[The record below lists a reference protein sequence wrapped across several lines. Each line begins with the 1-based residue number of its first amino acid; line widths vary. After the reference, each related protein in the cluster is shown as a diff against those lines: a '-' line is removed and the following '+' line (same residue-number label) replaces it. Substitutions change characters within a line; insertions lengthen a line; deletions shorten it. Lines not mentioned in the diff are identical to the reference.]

1 HARRTVF
8 VSLPE
13 GASFEDVG
21 ASVRLLGEKGHHP
34 VPHVP
39 ASAFSSEAEAERVF
53 KFLADDCGAKEAL
66 VVDDDSFLLKKPF
79 SPLTPERAAL
89 STFAT
94 SLAVADTV
102 SAFLP
107 DGAARVTLKWP
118 NDVLVGGRK
127 VAGILLESSAGQGG
141 KVAWLVIGMGLNLA
155 AAPPAGEIRPG
166 GAAPTSL
173 AAEGAKPA
181 SPAEALA
188 VLGAALPRWLTS
200 LEAEG
205 FEAVR
210 APWLA
215 RAGHL
220 GQTIGA
226 GLARERLEGVFEDV
240 DETGALVLR
249 TREGAVRHISAA
261 DIYFPD

>member
-1 HARRTVF
+1 MGDGTPVLHFDEIDSTNAEAARRAAAGAPAPFWVIADRQTAGRARRGRDWS
-8 VSLPE
+8 SLE
-13 GASFEDVG
+13 GNLFASYVCRPG
-21 ASVRLLGEKGHHP
+21 
-34 VPHVP
+34 
-39 ASAFSSEAEAERVF
+39 
-53 KFLADDCGAKEAL
+53 
-66 VVDDDSFLLKKPF
+66 
-79 SPLTPERAAL
+79 LTPERAAL

-127 VAGILLESSAGQGG
+127 VAGILLESSVGQGG
-141 KVAWLVIGMGLNLA
+141 KVAWLVIGMGVNLA
-155 AAPPAGEIRPG
+155 AAPPEGEIRPG